1 MRCFVF
7 KSLRKADTYVY
18 LAGRDGTGLLP
29 PPLQSA
35 LGELQFVMELDLAP
49 GRKLAQ
55 EDPQKV
61 RENLAARGFHIQFP
75 PSLPESGANDA
86 H

>member
-18 LAGRDGTGLLP
+18 LASREGAASLP
-29 PPLQSA
+29 PPIQA
-35 LGELQFVMELDLAP
+35 VMGELQFVLELDLVP
-49 GRKLAQ
+49 GRKLAV
-55 EDPQKV
+55 EDADQV
-61 RENLAARGFHIQFP
+61 RRNLAARGVHNQYP
-75 PSLPESGANDA
+75 PAEPGANDV

>member
-18 LAGRDGTGLLP
+18 LAGREGAGQLP
-29 PPLQSA
+29 PPLQA
-35 LGELQFVMELDLAP
+35 LLGELKFVMELDLPP
-49 GRKLAQ
+49 GRKLAL
-55 EDPQKV
+55 EDADKV
-61 RENLAARGFHIQFP
+61 RGNLAARGFHIQYP
-75 PSLPESGANDA
+75 PEPASDA

>member
-7 KSLRKADTYVY
+7 KSLRKADTYLY
-18 LAGRDGTGLLP
+18 LASREGAAALPAPMQLL
-29 PPLQSA
+29 
-35 LGELQFVMELDLAP
+35 LGELKFVMELDLVP

-55 EDPQKV
+55 EDAGQV
-61 RENLAARGFHIQFP
+61 LANLAARGFHVQHP
-75 PSLPESGANDA
+75 PAEPGANDL

>member
-18 LAGRDGTGLLP
+18 LAGREGAGLLP
-29 PPLQSA
+29 PPLQAA

-49 GRKLAQ
+49 GRRLAR
-55 EDPQKV
+55 ENPDTV

-75 PSLPESGANDA
+75 PEPRANGAD
-86 H
+86 

>member
-18 LAGRDGTGLLP
+18 LAGREGAASLP
-29 PPLQSA
+29 APMQAL
-35 LGELQFVMELDLAP
+35 LGELKFVMELDLAP
-49 GRKLAQ
+49 GRKLAR
-55 EDPQKV
+55 EDAQQV
-61 RENLAARGFHIQFP
+61 RENLAARGFHVQYP
-75 PSLPESGANDA
+75 PPEPGTNDL

>member
-18 LAGRDGTGLLP
+18 LSGREGAALLP
-29 PPLQSA
+29 PPMQAL
-35 LGELQFVMELDLAP
+35 LGELQFLMELDLHP
-49 GRKLAQ
+49 GRKLAV
-55 EDPQKV
+55 EDPEQV
-61 RENLAARGFHIQFP
+61 RANLVARGFHVQYP
-75 PSLPESGANDA
+75 PDPTTHGA